1 MRKRDQHIF
10 IPFVFDT
17 FDFLIPEA
25 VDILKRVQ
33 RIMYNNVVSHK
44 SQDVVFTKIEFVIQ
58 KELTVQLIIHL
69 PFIKV

>member
-17 FDFLIPEA
+17 FGFLVPEV

-33 RIMYNNVVSHK
+33 RIMYSNMVSHR
-44 SQDVVFTKIEFVIQ
+44 SQDIVFKKIEFVI
-58 KELTVQLIIHL
+58 
-69 PFIKV
+69 

>member
-10 IPFVFDT
+10 ILFVFDT
-17 FDFLIPEA
+17 FGFLIPEA

-44 SQDVVFTKIEFVIQ
+44 SQDVVFTKLNLSS
-58 KELTVQLIIHL
+58 K
-69 PFIKV
+69 KS